1 MENVMP
7 LSVPLKVNISEGKN
21 LADFIKWNQN
31 TF

>member
-21 LADFIKWNQN
+21 LADFIKWN
-31 TF
+31 